1 MAVHELSKERPIYM
15 SIVEEE
21 ERIENQFSQKY

>member
-21 ERIENQFSQKY
+21 RIENQFSQKY